1 MVDQTS
7 DPVLAHL
14 MRRVADRPKLASAAM
29 NIDIDRDALASLP
42 DSAFAW
48 PEKRAFP
55 IHDAGN
61 TLLSRIYREGMA
73 GVPVYVDNAIKQAS
87 EIFGVDES
95 MFEHAK
101 VAAAEESDDNF
112 LLPQHRRL
120 RVTEP
125 AHVKVAEEKLRNEGK
140 NLSVVSRA
148 LAASR
153 LVEKAAFFGTDVR
166 LDVYKMA
173 GMTVTDTRTLLDWIE
188 ARCEAAAPT
197 HKAGYQKLAAAV
209 HAHPSQLAD
218 RNVQIKIAETIQELD
233 EMAGLSRHY
242 GRKLPDPM
250 ATVFNTEKRANW
262 TMGNGVTL
270 AGRFMP
276 MERLA
281 AYDANFYSD
290 VLGPDIVREASD
302 AGGAID
308 TSKLATILETLPVD
322 MQRALSAQM
331 R

>member
-14 MRRVADRPKLASAAM
+14 MRRVADRPKLASAVM
-29 NIDIDRDALASLP
+29 NVDVDRDALAALP

-55 IHDAGN
+55 IHDANN
-61 TLLSRIYREGMA
+61 TLLSRIYREGMP
-73 GVPVYVDNAIKQAS
+73 GVPEHVDHALKEAS
-87 EIFGVDES
+87 EIYGIDEDV
-95 MFEHAK
+95 FDRPK
-101 VAAAEESDDNF
+101 VAAAPESEDNF

-125 AHVKVAEEKLRNEGK
+125 AHVKVAEERLRVEGK
-140 NLSVVSRA
+140 NLSVVNRA

-153 LVEKAAFFGTDVR
+153 LVEKAAFHGVGVR
-166 LDVYKMA
+166 AEIHKMA
-173 GMTVTDTRTLLDWIE
+173 GRTVTDTRALIDWIE
-188 ARCEAAAPT
+188 ARREAAPIE
-197 HKAGYQKLAAAV
+197 HKDSYQKLASAV
-209 HAHPSQLAD
+209 RARPSELAD
-218 RNVQIKIAETIQELD
+218 RNVQIKIAETLQELD
-233 EMAGLSRHY
+233 GMAGLSRHY

-250 ATVFNTEKRANW
+250 ATVFNTEKRADW
-262 TMGNGVTL
+262 TLGNGVTL

-290 VLGPDIVREASD
+290 ILGPDIVREASD
-302 AGGAID
+302 ASGQMD
-308 TSKLATILETLPVD
+308 TAKLAMILETLPVD
-322 MQRALSAQM
+322 MQRALSAHM